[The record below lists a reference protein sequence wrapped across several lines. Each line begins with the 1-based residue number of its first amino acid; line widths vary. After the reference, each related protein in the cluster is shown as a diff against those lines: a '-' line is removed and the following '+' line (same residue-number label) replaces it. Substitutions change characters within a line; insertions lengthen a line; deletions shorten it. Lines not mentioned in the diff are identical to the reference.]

1 MLSRCLNPACKASF
15 RYLYEGRVF
24 TVERL
29 VTSPDGLNT
38 ERMIEHYWLC
48 GPCCQSLKVVVEN
61 GVPTA
66 VPIHPEQM
74 GLCGAQTAS
83 QLPVG

>member
-1 MLSRCLNPACKASF
+1 VLSRCLNPACKATF
-15 RYLYEGRVF
+15 RYLYEGRIF

-29 VTSPDGLNT
+29 VASPDGLNT

-48 GPCCQSLKVVVEN
+48 QPCSKSMRVVVEN

-66 VPIHPEQM
+66 VPIHSEQV
-74 GLCGAQTAS
+74 GLCGARTAD
-83 QLPVG
+83 QFLVG

>member
-15 RYLYEGRVF
+15 RYLYEGRIF

-29 VTSPDGLNT
+29 VASPDGLKT

-48 GPCCQSLKVVVEN
+48 QPCSKSMRVVVEN

-66 VPIHPEQM
+66 VPIHLEQA
-74 GLCGAQTAS
+74 GLCGARTAD
-83 QLPVG
+83 QFPVG